1 MTKLIKRVL
10 FVSIILIV
18 TTVLFFAVLFFIVTS
33 EPIASNTQPTVVTD
47 VTQLNPIQ
55 VDTVLQPTSIEEISS
70 LIQSHNCPIS
80 IGGARHSMGGQIA
93 TENALHLDMR
103 RFNKI
108 LLLDTL
114 KKEIRVQTGITWRQI
129 QETIDRHNLSVK
141 IMQTYANFTV
151 GGSLSVNVH
160 GRYIGHGPIIHSVKS
175 LSIILADGSIV
186 EASPNQNSDIF
197 YGCIGGYGGLGVI
210 VEATLQLTDNCKVER
225 IDQHMT
231 IGDYPHYFQTQ
242 IRDNSNIIFHNA
254 DIYPNDYT
262 DIHAVSYQRTDK
274 PLTITDRLNPI
285 DSNYKIERFAMWLVS
300 EFPGGKWLRQHVG
313 DPLVFSSH
321 QVKWRNYEAGHDA
334 NELEPTDRNKTTY
347 VLQEYFIPVDRFQ
360 SFVPKMAE
368 ILNKHKVNMINVSV
382 RHAKKDSL
390 SLLSWAKSEVFC
402 FVLYY
407 KQGTSL
413 SEQQDVGVWTRK
425 LIDAAISE
433 NGSYYLPYQLHA
445 STKQFEQCYSRI
457 GDFIQLKKKLDP
469 TNKFRN
475 KFWDK
480 YNPGTNIR

>member
-1 MTKLIKRVL
+1 MVRLLKQLL
-10 FVSIILIV
+10 FISVILLV
-18 TTVLFFAVLFFIVTS
+18 TPVVFFAITFFIVTA
-33 EPIASNTQPTVVTD
+33 EPATPNTSATLVTD
-47 VTQLNPIQ
+47 VTQLNQIK
-55 VDTVLQPTSIEEISS
+55 VDAVIQPTSIEEISA
-70 LIQSHNCPIS
+70 LIKSHDGPIS

-93 TENALHLDMR
+93 TEKALHLDMR
-103 RFNKI
+103 KYNKI

-129 QETIDRHNLSVK
+129 QEEIDRHNLSVQ

-175 LSIILADGSIV
+175 LLIILADGTMV
-186 EASPNQNSDIF
+186 EASPSQNVDVF

-231 IGDYPHYFQTQ
+231 VDDYSNYFKTH
-242 IRDNSNIIFHNA
+242 IRNNESIIFHNA

-274 PLTITDRLNPI
+274 PLTIKDRLNPI
-285 DSNYKIERFAMWLVS
+285 DSNYKVERFAMWLVS

-313 DPLVFSSH
+313 DPLFFSSD

-334 NELEPTDRNKTTY
+334 AELEPTSRKNSTF
-347 VLQEYFIPVDRFQ
+347 VLQEYFVPIDRFQ
-360 SFVPKMAE
+360 SFVPKLAA
-368 ILNKHKVNMINVSV
+368 ILNEHHVNMVNVSV

-390 SLLSWAKSEVFC
+390 SLLSWARSEVFC
-402 FVLYY
+402 YVLYY
-407 KQGTSL
+407 KQGTSE
-413 SEQQDVGVWTRK
+413 SEQQEVGVWTRK

-433 NGSYYLPYQLHA
+433 KGSYYLPYQLHA
-445 STKQFEQCYSRI
+445 TKNQFERCYNRI
-457 GDFIQLKKKLDP
+457 DDFIQLKKRLDP

-480 YNPGTNIR
+480 YNPSANLK

>member
-1 MTKLIKRVL
+1 MARFIKRFLRITL
-10 FVSIILIV
+10 FLITTIIL
-18 TTVLFFAVLFFIVTS
+18 FFTIAFFIVTS
-33 EPIASNTQPTVVTD
+33 EPRVPAAQNTIISD
-47 VTQLNPIQ
+47 VTQLNLIQ
-55 VDTVLQPTSIEEISS
+55 VSSSIQPTSIEEISS
-70 LIQSHNCPIS
+70 LIKSHDGPVS

-103 RFNKI
+103 KYNKI

-114 KKEIRVQTGITWRQI
+114 TKEIRVQTGITWRQI
-129 QETIDRHNLSVK
+129 QEVIDRNNLSIQ

-175 LSIILADGSIV
+175 LMIILADGSIV
-186 EASPNQNSDIF
+186 ETSPNQNSDIF

-254 DIYPNDYT
+254 DIYPNDYA
-262 DIHAVSYQRTDK
+262 DIHAVSYQKTDK

-285 DSNYKIERFAMWLVS
+285 DSNYKVERFAMWLVS

-313 DPLVFSSH
+313 DPLVFSSD

-360 SFVPKMAE
+360 SFVPKMAA
-368 ILNKHKVNMINVSV
+368 ILNQHEVNMINVSV

-407 KQGTSL
+407 KQGTSPN
-413 SEQQDVGVWTRK
+413 EQQEVGVWTRK

-433 NGSYYLPYQLHA
+433 GGSYYLPYQLHA
-445 STKQFEQCYSRI
+445 STKQFEHCYNRI

-480 YNPGTNIR
+480 YNPSANLR

>member
-18 TTVLFFAVLFFIVTS
+18 ATVLFFAVLFFIVTA
-33 EPIASNTQPTVVTD
+33 EPIASKTQPTVVTD

-70 LIQSHNCPIS
+70 LIQSHNGPIS

-114 KKEIRVQTGITWRQI
+114 KKEIRVQTGITWREI
-129 QETIDRHNLSVK
+129 QETIDRHNLSVQ

-175 LSIILADGSIV
+175 LSIILADGIIV

-231 IGDYPHYFQTQ
+231 TGDYPRYFQTQ

-254 DIYPNDYT
+254 DIYSNDYT

-445 STKQFEQCYSRI
+445 NTKQFEQCYSRI

-480 YNPGTNIR
+480 YNSGANL

>member
-1 MTKLIKRVL
+1 MVRLLKRLV
-10 FVSIILIV
+10 FICIILIV
-18 TTVLFFAVLFFIVTS
+18 TPVIFFAITFFIVTS
-33 EPIASNTQPTVVTD
+33 EPAPPNTSATLVTD
-47 VTQLNPIQ
+47 VTQLNQIK
-55 VDTVLQPTSIEEISS
+55 VDAAIQPTSIEEISV
-70 LIQSHNCPIS
+70 LIKSHDGPIS

-93 TENALHLDMR
+93 TEKALHLDMR
-103 RFNKI
+103 KYNKI

-129 QETIDRHNLSVK
+129 QEVIDRHNLSVQ

-175 LSIILADGSIV
+175 ISIILADGSLV
-186 EASPNQNSDIF
+186 EASPRQNADIF

-231 IGDYPHYFQTQ
+231 VDDYPNYFKTQ
-242 IRDNSNIIFHNA
+242 IRNNESIIFHNA

-262 DIHAVSYQRTDK
+262 DIHAVSYQKTEK

-285 DSNYKIERFAMWLVS
+285 DSNYKVERFAIWLVS
-300 EFPGGKWLRQHVG
+300 EFPRGKWLRQHVG
-313 DPLVFSSH
+313 DPLFFSSD

-334 NELEPTDRNKTTY
+334 AELEPTSRKNSTY
-347 VLQEYFIPVDRFQ
+347 VLQEYFVPIDRFQ
-360 SFVPKMAE
+360 SFVPTMAA
-368 ILNKHKVNMINVSV
+368 ILNQHHVNMVNVSV

-390 SLLSWAKSEVFC
+390 SVLSWARSEVFC

-407 KQGTSL
+407 KQGTSE
-413 SEQQDVGVWTRK
+413 SEQQEVGVWTRK

-433 NGSYYLPYQLHA
+433 KGSYYLPYQLHA
-445 STKQFEQCYSRI
+445 TKNQFERCYNRI
-457 GDFIQLKKKLDP
+457 GDFIQLKKRLDP

-480 YNPGTNIR
+480 YNPSANLK

>member
-1 MTKLIKRVL
+1 MAKLIKRLL
-10 FVSIILIV
+10 FISFILIV
-18 TTVLFFAVLFFIVTS
+18 VGMVFFAITFFIVTS
-33 EPIASNTQPTVVTD
+33 EPAAPNTTATLVTD
-47 VTQLNPIQ
+47 VTQLNPIK
-55 VDTVLQPTSIEEISS
+55 VEATFQPTSIEEISS
-70 LIQSHNCPIS
+70 LLKLHSGPIS

-93 TENALHLDMR
+93 TENAVHLDMR
-103 RFNKI
+103 KYNKI
-108 LLLDTL
+108 VLLDTI
-114 KKEIRVQTGITWRQI
+114 KKEIRVQTGITWRKI
-129 QETIDRHNLSVK
+129 QEVIDRHNLSVQ

-175 LSIILADGSIV
+175 LSIILADGQIV
-186 EASPNQNSDIF
+186 EASPNQNANIF

-231 IGDYPHYFQTQ
+231 VDDYPNYFKTH
-242 IRDNSNIIFHNA
+242 IRNDSNIIFHNA
-254 DIYPNDYT
+254 DIYPSNYT
-262 DIHAVSYQRTDK
+262 DIHAVSYQKTDK

-285 DSNYKIERFAMWLVS
+285 DSNYKVERFAMWFVS
-300 EFPGGKWLRQHVG
+300 EFPGGKWLRQHIG
-313 DPLVFSSH
+313 DPMFFSSE

-334 NELEPTDRNKTTY
+334 AELEPSSRKNSTY
-347 VLQEYFIPVDRFQ
+347 VLQEYFVPVDRFQ
-360 SFVPKMAE
+360 SFVPKMAD
-368 ILNKHKVNMINVSV
+368 ILNQHHVNMINVSV

-407 KQGTSL
+407 KQGTSP
-413 SEQQDVGVWTRK
+413 SEQQEVGVWTRK

-433 NGSYYLPYQLHA
+433 EGSYYLPYQLHA
-445 STKQFEQCYSRI
+445 STKQFEQCYNRI
-457 GDFIQLKKKLDP
+457 GDFVQLKKKLDP

-480 YNPGTNIR
+480 YNSSANVK